1 MCFLQE
7 INFTFK
13 DTNRM
18 QVKGQK
24 NMCHINIKPKSL
36 HDSTSI
42 RKKNILQDKNYSQG
56 QISIFYY
63 DKKAYP

>member
-42 RKKNILQDKNYSQG
+42 RKKHTSGQKLFLGTNKYILL
-56 QISIFYY
+56 
-63 DKKAYP
+63 